1 MRILITGGGG
11 MLGSAMHEQLPRL
24 GHEVIATDLVAD
36 EPWLQPLDVRDTA
49 AVEAEIDRTQPGALF
64 HLAAVTDLEWCETNP
79 DDAAE
84 TNAYATGAIARLC
97 AARGLPLVYVST
109 AGVFDGEKREPY
121 DERDAPAPIMVYGRT
136 KLAGEDAVR
145 AENARYF
152 IVRAGWMFG
161 GGRKDHKFVYKIA
174 AQVREGAS
182 QIHAVNDK
190 FGTATYTQDFA
201 RNLDLLVATE
211 AYGTY
216 HMVCEGGCAR
226 YDIAR
231 EIARLM
237 GRPTLPIVPV
247 SSEFFEAEY
256 FAPRPRSEMMVNR
269 ALRQIGLNRMRPWQG
284 ALRDYLETNE
294 LTGQKRHVLEALTLN
309 KSTSPRS

>member
-1 MRILITGGGG
+1 
-11 MLGSAMHEQLPRL
+11 
-24 GHEVIATDLVAD
+24 
-36 EPWLQPLDVRDTA
+36 VRDTA

-64 HLAAVTDLEWCETNP
+64 HLAAVTDLEWSETNP
-79 DDAAE
+79 EDAAE

-237 GRPTLPIVPV
+237 GRPDLPIIPV

-269 ALRQIGLNRMRPWQG
+269 ALRQIGLNRMRPWQD